1 MVIEECNNCGK
12 KISEEKFY
20 CEECRAKE
28 TKKFERQR
36 KANEKRQGESEVR
49 KFNEYLKSG
58 KRTY

>member
-12 KISEEKFY
+12 KISEEEFY
-20 CEECRAKE
+20 CKECEQKE
-28 TKKFERQR
+28 LKKSERQR

-58 KRTY
+58 RRTY